1 MVAIKVFKIEDSD
14 ADAAALRACAAMEIR
29 ILQQLHH
36 ANIVTYLEVC
46 TLAEPVY
53 HKPGSGCGV

>member
-36 ANIVTYLEVC
+36 PNIVTYLEVC
-46 TLAEPVY
+46 MLAEPLY
-53 HKPGSGCGV
+53 HKPSSGYGV